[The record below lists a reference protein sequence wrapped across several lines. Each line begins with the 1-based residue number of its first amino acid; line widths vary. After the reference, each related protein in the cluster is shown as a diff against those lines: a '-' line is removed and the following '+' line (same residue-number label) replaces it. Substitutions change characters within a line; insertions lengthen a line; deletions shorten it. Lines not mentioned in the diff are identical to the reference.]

1 MTNGTFVAS
10 TISVNGMIPNRG
22 MVVVPRSWRR
32 SIIVVDGIHRGGL
45 GGCREESSR
54 TIREASTDLGK
65 PGRRV
70 GVGAGAVRA
79 TSHRRWRITDTLIVG
94 MTRESH

>member
-10 TISVNGMIPNRG
+10 TISVIWMIPTRG

-32 SIIVVDGIHRGGL
+32 SIIVVD
-45 GGCREESSR
+45 SR
-54 TIREASTDLGK
+54 AIREASTDLGK